1 MGSIADSTHV
11 PVLVVGGGVVGLSAS
26 LFLNYH
32 GIRTILIEKHNGT
45 SIHPRSRGVN
55 TRTMELY
62 RELGITTAIKEAGKS
77 MHPTGG
83 MKSAQTFYS
92 AISPLTRSPPGERS
106 FRPLALKSILS
117 TMSPEEGLFISL
129 ELLEPVLL
137 NAARERGVD
146 ARFSTECLSVT
157 QDGEG
162 VTSRLKNRETGEE
175 YEITADYCIAADG
188 ASSPI
193 REQLG
198 IKRNGQNPNTGHLLN
213 ILFNAELGP
222 FMRGREYSIITIH
235 HPGKPTKSGE
245 TPRPID
251 GNFTSINNAERWVF
265 HLCYDPSKG
274 EKTEDFPKERCEEI
288 VRTALGMDA
297 SPEKSERDVKVEI
310 ISVLPWQASVRIAS
324 RMQEDRIFLAGDSA
338 HQMPPYAGQGAN
350 SGMADVHNL
359 AWKLAIILHS
369 KSPSPFSHLLKTYE
383 AERLPVDTYAA
394 EVSGAS
400 ADEKGLLH
408 LKIDLRTA
416 GSLTRRAFLVPGVSV
431 TYEGKGVGIVSE
443 DPGLLW
449 GMSWKT
455 WTFAGMVMGL
465 DGRPGRRVP
474 HVWLRK
480 PVSLGDR
487 QGDGEEGQI
496 STLDLFGLNFVLL
509 TGSEGRAWVKA
520 ADNIV
525 SSHSPPPALEIKTY
539 VIGGNGADDYF
550 PVDNK
555 RAFETAAGISSTG
568 ALLVRPDGIV
578 AWRVRRLP
586 STYEERLEDVF
597 KELLRGR

>member
-1 MGSIADSTHV
+1 MASTPRSTHI

-26 LFLNYH
+26 LFLNHH
-32 GIRTILIEKHNGT
+32 GIRTILIEKHAGT

-77 MHPTGG
+77 MSPTGG
-83 MKSAQTFYS
+83 MKSAPTFYS
-92 AISPLTRSPPGERS
+92 AISPIPRSAPGKRT
-106 FRPLALKSILS
+106 FRPSAFKSTLS

-137 NAARERGVD
+137 DTARERGVD
-146 ARFSTECLSVT
+146 ARFSTECLNIT
-157 QDGEG
+157 QDGEK
-162 VTSRLKNRETGEE
+162 VTAQLKNRETGEE
-175 YEITADYCIAADG
+175 YEITAGYCIAADG

-198 IKRNGQNPNTGHLLN
+198 IKRNGQDANAGHLLN
-213 ILFNAELGP
+213 ILFNADLGP
-222 FMRGREYSIITIH
+222 FVRGRELSIVTIH

-245 TPRPID
+245 APRPID
-251 GNFTSINNAERWVF
+251 GGMTTINNGERWVF
-265 HLCYDPSKG
+265 HLCYDPAKG
-274 EKTEDFPKERCEEI
+274 DKPEDFPKERCEEI
-288 VRTALGMDA
+288 VKTALGMDA
-297 SPEKSERDVKVEI
+297 SPEKSERGVKVEI
-310 ISVLPWQASVRIAS
+310 ISVLPWQASVRVAK

-359 AWKLAIILHS
+359 AWKLAVVLNS
-369 KSPSPFSHLLKTYE
+369 KSPSQFSHLLKTYE
-383 AERLPVDTYAA
+383 AERLPVDIYAA

-400 ADEKGLLH
+400 TDEKGLLY
-408 LKIDLRTA
+408 LKLDLRTV

-431 TYEGKGVGIVSE
+431 TYEGKGVGIVPE

-465 DGRPGRRVP
+465 DGRPGRRAP
-474 HVWLRK
+474 HVWLEKYGKQDPDKKDDNGR
-480 PVSLGDR
+480 V
-487 QGDGEEGQI
+487 
-496 STLDLFGLNFVLL
+496 STLDLFGRSFVLL
-509 TGSEGRAWVKA
+509 AGSAGSAWVKA
-520 ADNIV
+520 AENIV
-525 SSHSPPPALEIKTY
+525 SYHSPPSTLQIKTY
-539 VIGGNGADDYF
+539 VVGGKGADDYA

-555 RAFETAAGISSTG
+555 TAFETAAGISSTG
-568 ALLVRPDGIV
+568 ALLVRPDGFV
-578 AWRVRRLP
+578 AWRVRRLQ
-586 STYEERLEDVF
+586 SGYKERLEDAF
-597 KELLRGR
+597 NMLLCGR

>member
-1 MGSIADSTHV
+1 MASNAHSIHI
-11 PVLVVGGGVVGLSAS
+11 PVLIVGGGVVGLSAS

-32 GIRTILIEKHNGT
+32 GIRTILVEKHSGT

-55 TRTMELY
+55 TRTMEFY
-62 RELGITTAIKEAGKS
+62 RELSITTAIKEAGKS
-77 MHPTGG
+77 MSPTGG
-83 MKSAQTFYS
+83 MKSAPTFYS
-92 AISPLTRSPPGERS
+92 AISPIPRSAPGKRT
-106 FRPLALKSILS
+106 FRPTALKSILS

-137 NAARERGVD
+137 NAACERDVD

-157 QDGEG
+157 QDGEK
-162 VTSRLKNRETGEE
+162 VTARLKRRESGEE

-198 IKRNGQNPNTGHLLN
+198 IKRYGQNQNAGHLLN
-213 ILFNAELGP
+213 ILFNADLGS
-222 FMRGREYSIITIH
+222 FVRGREYSIIIIH
-235 HPGKPTKSGE
+235 NPGKPAKSGE

-251 GNFTSINNAERWVF
+251 GGLTSINNAERWVF

-274 EKTEDFPKERCEEI
+274 EKAEDFPNERCEEI
-288 VRTALGMDA
+288 VRTALGMDE
-297 SPEKSERDVKVEI
+297 SPEESERDVEVKI
-310 ISVLPWQASVRIAS
+310 ISVLPWQASVRVAS
-324 RMQEDRIFLAGDSA
+324 RMREDRIFLAGDSA

-350 SGMADVHNL
+350 SGIADVHNL
-359 AWKLAIILHS
+359 AWKLAATLHS
-369 KSPSPFSHLLKTYE
+369 KSPSSFPHLLDTYE

-400 ADEKGLLH
+400 ANEKGLLY
-408 LKIDLRTA
+408 LKKDLRTA
-416 GSLTRRAFLVPGVSV
+416 GSLVRRAFLVPGVSV
-431 TYEGKGVGIVSE
+431 TYEGQGVGIVPE
-443 DPGLLW
+443 DPGLLG

-480 PVSLGDR
+480 PVSLADK
-487 QGDGEEGQI
+487 QGDGEEGKI
-496 STLDLFGLNFVLL
+496 STLDLCGRNFALL

-520 ADNIV
+520 AENVVASD
-525 SSHSPPPALEIKTY
+525 SLAPALEIKTY
-539 VIGGNGADDYF
+539 VIGGSGADDYL
-550 PVDNK
+550 PVETK
-555 RAFETAAGISSTG
+555 AAFETAAGISSTG

-578 AWRVRRLP
+578 AWRVRRPP
-586 STYEERLEDVF
+586 SAYEERLEDVF
-597 KELLRGR
+597 QKLLRGR